1 MQISQWLRGLFEPSV
16 RLDPSK
22 VTRTSIHVAA
32 YKGFAKGVKL
42 LIEHG
47 VDVNA
52 KDDGGQTA
60 LHCASFKD
68 HPDIAEML
76 IEAGAN
82 LNARDANGMTPLSIA
97 LHAGSTVTE
106 KVLEEHGAKTEKWL
120 DLAYSNKA
128 HAGDGK

>member
-1 MQISQWLRGLFEPSV
+1 MQIFLWLRELFEPSV
-16 RLDPSK
+16 KLDPSK
-22 VTRTSIHVAA
+22 VTRTSIHIAA

-52 KDDGGQTA
+52 KDDGNQTA
-60 LHCASFKD
+60 LHCAAFKD

-76 IEAGAN
+76 IEAGAD
-82 LNARDANGMTPLSIA
+82 LNARDANGMTPLSVA

-120 DLAYSNKA
+120 DLENSNKTD
-128 HAGDGK
+128 AGNGK